1 GSKDLSND
9 DNMIAA
15 QVTMRFLKDKKNVM
29 NEFKERKLM
38 AMEDRD
44 APSADVQTTS
54 SRSVLETARGPNQ
67 NL

>member
-44 APSADVQTTS
+44 APSGNVENAAS
-54 SRSVLETARGPNQ
+54 SVLGATGRGI
-67 NL
+67 